1 MFDGV
6 VKVLQSVKKWRI
18 VGTMDEILLSG
29 TFEHTLDPKGRV
41 TLPARY
47 REHFQKGVV
56 LVCPPNDEPCV
67 SVFHPGTWSRFDDR
81 FFEPLDVFE
90 NKTQAW
96 RTRTTYM
103 NNFEVEPDGQ
113 GRVLIPARHIKRAGL
128 SGKVT
133 IIGVRDH
140 LEIWDP
146 DTLAERLEQ
155 MESGDA

>member
-1 MFDGV
+1 
-6 VKVLQSVKKWRI
+6 
-18 VGTMDEILLSG
+18 MDEVLLFG

-47 REHFQKGVV
+47 RELFQRGAI

-67 SVFHPGTWSRFDDR
+67 SVFHPGTWSRFDDKY
-81 FFEPLDVFE
+81 FEPLDVFE
-90 NKTQAW
+90 NKTNAW

-103 NNFEVEPDGQ
+103 NNYEVEPDGQ
-113 GRVLIPARHIKRAGL
+113 GRVLIPAPHIKRAGL

-133 IIGVRDH
+133 IIGVRNH

-146 DTLAERLEQ
+146 GTLAERMEQ
-155 MESGDA
+155 MESRDA